1 MQEGEGKKEVVAGS
15 RVSPVLCGCGRAGRW
30 AVVEAGHSC
39 GQQRDSRSEGRRG
52 RRHREGRRRLG
63 RENKKNSRLVWKMAC
78 GRIFIRL
85 RTRPLVR
92 PQLYMYLNKSFKYIV
107 ISARTE

>member
-1 MQEGEGKKEVVAGS
+1 ME
-15 RVSPVLCGCGRAGRW
+15 
-30 AVVEAGHSC
+30 VVEAGHSC
-39 GQQRDSRSEGRRG
+39 GQRRDSRGEGRRG
-52 RRHREGRRRLG
+52 RRRRKGRRRLG
-63 RENKKNSRLVWKMAC
+63 LENKKNSRLDGEKTC